1 MSKETGFNREEFLRL
16 ILSKIEHNSSSTQNA
31 KNYLIDEG
39 YNVEEIVSEGM
50 KRIREINARL
60 NIVDYQSAKPKSYV
74 VKTPRK
80 SFRKSW
86 THESVLLMI
95 KESDN
100 KDPYEEIKARAR
112 ELVFRGF
119 EKGWEGPPY
128 SPIKLAEIMGID
140 VTPNDSVLDARVITK
155 PGNKFQIQYNPFQIP
170 TRVNFSIAHEI
181 AHTLFSDCAN
191 ATRNRESN
199 PIDNRQLEQLCNAAA
214 AEIQLPYAIF
224 SNDANNAPASMKG
237 LIELARKY
245 KASLESVFMRYTE
258 VIDQP
263 CAILIGIFQ
272 ADNKIMVDYYKSSRS
287 FSLAIP
293 ENFQIPPDSNA
304 YECTSP
310 GWTAE
315 EICEWDIFQGKK
327 YVVSSVGI
335 SPYKRDTKPRVGI
348 LIMPEESA
356 KHDADYGKIILE
368 FGDATKPR
376 GSGKKIIAQVVNTS
390 ASLGR
395 GFGYSLAKNYPIIK
409 DKLKEWSADKTQFI
423 LGSTNLVQVD
433 KEIFVF
439 QMLAQKGLFAKG
451 DEIPLRYKELRQCL
465 IQLRKIALENNFSV
479 HMPAIGA
486 GQAGG
491 DWEIIIGMIHD
502 ELINFE
508 IKVNIYLFQG
518 TSFNPKRKSNLTL
531 LNERSTWETKR

>member
-1 MSKETGFNREEFLRL
+1 MSKETMFNREDFIRL
-16 ILSKIEHNSSSTQNA
+16 ILSKVEHNSSSAQNA
-31 KNYLIDEG
+31 KEYLSEEG
-39 YNVEEIVSEGM
+39 YDVNNVIAEGL
-50 KRIREINARL
+50 KRIREITGRL
-60 NIVDYQSAKPKSYV
+60 NLSDDNPVKLKNTPAKSSK
-74 VKTPRK
+74 K
-80 SFRKSW
+80 SFRKNWS
-86 THESVLLMI
+86 HESVRLLI
-95 KESDN
+95 EESN
-100 KDPYEEIKARAR
+100 NEDPYEEIKARAR
-112 ELVFRGF
+112 DLVFKAF

-140 VTPNDSVLDARVITK
+140 VTPNDSVIDARIISK
-155 PGNKFQIQYNPFQIP
+155 AGNKFQIQYNPFQIP

-181 AHTLFSDCAN
+181 AHTLFSDCAK
-191 ATRNRESN
+191 ATRNREDN
-199 PIDNRQLEQLCNAAA
+199 PMENRQLEQLCNAAA
-214 AEIQLPYAIF
+214 SEIQLPYAIF
-224 SNDANNAPASMKG
+224 SNDANNSPASMKG
-237 LIELARKY
+237 LIELAKKY

-272 ADNKIMVDYYKSSRS
+272 DNGKIIVDYYKSSRF
-287 FSLAIP
+287 FSLDIP
-293 ENFQIPPDSNA
+293 DNFEIPQNSNA

-315 EICEWDIFQGKK
+315 ETADWSIFLGNQ
-327 YVVSSVGI
+327 YLVSSAGI

-348 LIMPEESA
+348 LILPIEYA
-356 KHDADYGKIILE
+356 RHDEDYGKIVLE

-376 GSGKKIIAQVVNTS
+376 GAGKKIIAQVVNTS

-409 DKLKEWSADKTQFI
+409 EQLKTWSEDKSKFV
-423 LGSTNLVQVD
+423 LGNSNIVQVEKD
-433 KEIFVF
+433 IYVF

-451 DEIPLRYKELRQCL
+451 DEIPLRYKELRKCL
-465 IQLRKIALENNFSV
+465 IQLREFALENNFSV

-502 ELINFE
+502 ELVNYE

-531 LNERSTWETKR
+531 LNESSTWEKKK